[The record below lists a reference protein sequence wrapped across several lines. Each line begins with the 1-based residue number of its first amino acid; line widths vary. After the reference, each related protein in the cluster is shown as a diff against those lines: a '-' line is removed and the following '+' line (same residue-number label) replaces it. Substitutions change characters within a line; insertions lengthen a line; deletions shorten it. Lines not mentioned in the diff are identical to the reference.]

1 MRDAHPGAIIGFH
14 QRKCEY
20 KRAPNLLEQ
29 NLASVE
35 HGRPFDTACM
45 PLQRP
50 LDGLRLKPCP
60 HRKVASIQI
69 ADTCIVPH
77 PYTCIPEQHRA
88 QVQCPDRIFATH
100 VTQIRPRLR

>member
-1 MRDAHPGAIIGFH
+1 MRDAHPGAVIGSH
-14 QRKCEY
+14 QRN
-20 KRAPNLLEQ
+20 ANISVQLNLLEQ
-29 NLASVE
+29 DLASVE
-35 HGRPFDTACM
+35 EPRPFGTACM

-60 HRKVASIQI
+60 HRKVAFIQI

-77 PYTCIPEQHRA
+77 PYACIPEQHRA
-88 QVQCPDRIFATH
+88 QIQCPDRIFATH